1 MSVAKNK
8 IGLQFTGW
16 KEVMQNIGRMAD
28 ESGLKQA
35 TESALKATKDH
46 INAKADAIMQKGN
59 MPAGG
64 KYWTGETKRSLDK
77 NYDVEWSGYT
87 GSINIGY
94 DLDASGLTSIYLMHG
109 TPKMAP
115 VSGLYDAF
123 YGKKTKSET
132 KVLQKE
138 AIEKWIERNL

>member
-1 MSVAKNK
+1 MAKNK

-59 MPAGG
+59 MPAGS

-77 NYDVEWSGYT
+77 NYDVE
-87 GSINIGY
+87 
-94 DLDASGLTSIYLMHG
+94 
-109 TPKMAP
+109 
-115 VSGLYDAF
+115 
-123 YGKKTKSET
+123 
-132 KVLQKE
+132 
-138 AIEKWIERNL
+138 

>member
-109 TPKMAP
+109 TPKMTP